1 MKPLP
6 GTIHGGGD
14 LFAPTHWSVVLA
26 AGQSEQDPPAA
37 AAALAQLCQI
47 YWASLYTFVRG
58 RGYARHDAQDLTQ
71 SFFAHLLARKI
82 SARVDPQKG
91 KFRSF
96 LLVSIKHFLADAH
109 DRERTLKR
117 GGACVLPPL
126 NDAQIEGAESLF
138 QSSRHDAPSAVV
150 AHADRLF
157 ELAWA
162 EALVDAARRRLSESY
177 RAEGKQKLL
186 DDLDVFL
193 TGSAAPLPA
202 YDELAARLG
211 TPASTLRSHVARSR
225 ANYREA
231 LRAEVRRTVGS
242 EAEVDGELR
251 KLLRV
256 LTAAR

>member
-26 AGQSEQDPPAA
+26 AGQGERVPPAA
-37 AAALAQLCQI
+37 AAALAQLCQT

-71 SFFAHLLARKI
+71 GFFAHLIARKI
-82 SARVDPQKG
+82 YARVDPQKA
-91 KFRSF
+91 KSRSSPLF
-96 LLVSIKHFLADAH
+96 STTHFPAH
-109 DRERTLKR
+109 PHPRERTLKR
-117 GGACVLPPL
+117 GGACAFLPL
-126 NDAQIEGAESLF
+126 NDEQVEGAESLF
-138 QSSRHDAPSAVV
+138 QSSRHDAPGAVV

-186 DDLDVFL
+186 DDLNVFI

-211 TPASTLRSHVARSR
+211 MPASTLRSHVAR
-225 ANYREA
+225 
-231 LRAEVRRTVGS
+231 LRARATARRCAPRCAG
-242 EAEVDGELR
+242 R
-251 KLLRV
+251 
-256 LTAAR
+256 